1 MMKISAYNPKPI
13 DTNSVILPSGLLRL
27 SETIARNTHDVW
39 SAKRLADGWIWGPVR
54 DDSNKRHPCLI
65 PYDELSEDEKEYD
78 RRTSMETIKLILSLG
93 YEIKPKK

>member
-1 MMKISAYNPKPI
+1 MMKISADNPKPI
-13 DTNSVILPSGLLRL
+13 DTNSVILQSELLRL

-39 SAKRLADGWIWGPVR
+39 SAGRLADGWTWGPVR
-54 DDSNKRHPCLI
+54 DDINKRHPCLI

-93 YEIKPKK
+93 YEIKPK